1 MKSITVARL
10 QTLVDFLKTVEPNRF
25 DLDYWRN
32 RPDLDNLL
40 RVDANHSAAIVTDEE
55 LKNECGTTA
64 CAMGWACTIPEFQQ
78 SGLIYQMDN
87 NCGCTICYNT
97 DNPKELPNHANTLA
111 AKYYGVDAI
120 KLFFVFNS
128 HHTAQL
134 LFYPH
139 NYQKEG
145 DTSIN
150 EVIDRIEKFIT
161 FYNHPTDDRR
171 ENCSPEAWAEYLL
184 YLEVHDLGDYQKSTW
199 AKFQPSLFF
208 PR

>member
-25 DLDYWRN
+25 HLDYWRY
-32 RPDLDNLL
+32 
-40 RVDANHSAAIVTDEE
+40 NHELNDYENFDEVTCVTDEE
-55 LKNECGTTA
+55 LKNGCGTTA

-78 SGLIYQMDN
+78 SGLTYKVDSIGGDVCYTDKGKHIPIYT
-87 NCGCTICYNT
+87 GT
-97 DNPKELPNHANTLA
+97 A
-111 AKYYGVDAI
+111 AVKR
-120 KLFFVFNS
+120 FFVFNS
-128 HHTAQL
+128 HHTADL

-150 EVIDRIEKFIT
+150 EVVDRIEKFIT
-161 FYNHPTDDRR
+161 FYNHPTDEIP

-184 YLEVHDLGDYQKSTW
+184 YLEVYNLGDYQTSTW
-199 AKFQPSLFF
+199 AKFHPSLFF

>member
-10 QTLVDFLKTVEPNRF
+10 QTLADFLKTVEPERF

-40 RVDANHSAAIVTDEE
+40 RVDADDSAAIVTDEE

-64 CAMGWACTIPEFQQ
+64 CAIGWACTIPEFQQ
-78 SGLIYQMDN
+78 SGLIYKVDST
-87 NCGCTICYNT
+87 GGDVCYTNKGKDT
-97 DNPKELPNHANTLA
+97 VIYTGA
-111 AKYYGVDAI
+111 AAVKR
-120 KLFFVFNS
+120 FFVFNS

-161 FYNHPTDDRR
+161 FYNHPMAEIP

-184 YLEVHDLGDYQKSTW
+184 YLEVYDLGDYQKSTW
-199 AKFQPSLFF
+199 AKFHPSLFF